1 MESTSFSIPTGLGTA
16 AKPHAVDTQGTVP
29 VPIAFY
35 SDINHHVD
43 IDIQKI

>member
-29 VPIAFY
+29 IAFY